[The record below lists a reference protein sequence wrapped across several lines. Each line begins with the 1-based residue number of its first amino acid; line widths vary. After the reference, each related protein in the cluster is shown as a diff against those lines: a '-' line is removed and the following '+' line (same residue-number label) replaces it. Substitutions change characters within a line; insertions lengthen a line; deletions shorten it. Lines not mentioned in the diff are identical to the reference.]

1 MERHILTV
9 DETPHHSFGSEDYR
23 KEIHISRKFLIE
35 LLKEKAD
42 ENY

>member
-1 MERHILTV
+1 MGQHIITIDEIPRHT
-9 DETPHHSFGSEDYR
+9 FGSEDCS
-23 KEIHISRKFLIE
+23 KESRTSRKFLIE